1 LSENKGIRSMELPL
15 FHLYGDP
22 PDPRAFNFVHAET
35 IPARCSLHHWRIP
48 VHRHAN
54 LLQILVIERGGGEIQ
69 YEASAA
75 VFSAPAVIV
84 VPPTVAHGFRFQSS
98 TGGWVVSFTED
109 VGRMFGNASGD
120 TIACLKGPTMV
131 PMVPIAEHEDIARL
145 SELCACLNQESLLS
159 REGFRIA
166 MNSYL
171 ALIAIEVRRLVT
183 CRDRSAASPNDAVI
197 EKLLNLIESNFRS
210 HRLLNFYAAKL
221 AMTSDHLNK
230 YVKRITGVTAGQMIR
245 QRVLTE
251 AKRLLVFS
259 NQPINEIAYDLA
271 YADPSH
277 FVRCFRNDTGITPRT
292 FRERAGRLT

>member
-1 LSENKGIRSMELPL
+1 MELPL

-22 PDPRAFNFVHAET
+22 PDPHAFNFVHAES
-35 IPARCSLHHWRIP
+35 IPARCSLHHWRIS

-69 YEASAA
+69 YEGSAA
-75 VFSAPAVIV
+75 AFSAPAVIV
-84 VPPTVAHGFRFQSS
+84 VPPTIAHGFRFQSS

-109 VGRMFGNASGD
+109 VARMFSDASGD
-120 TIACLKGPTMV
+120 TIACLKRPAMDPV
-131 PMVPIAEHEDIARL
+131 VSIAENEDIARL
-145 SELCACLNQESLLS
+145 SELCACLNEEGLLT

-166 MNSYL
+166 MNGYL

-183 CRDRSAASPNDAVI
+183 SRDRSAAHLNDAVI
-197 EKLLNLIESNFRS
+197 EKLLDLIECNFRS
-210 HRLLNFYAAKL
+210 HRLLTFYAGKL

-230 YVKRITGVTAGQMIR
+230 RVKRTTGVTAGQMIR

-251 AKRLLVFS
+251 AKRLLAFS
-259 NQPINEIAYDLA
+259 DQPINEIAYDLA

-277 FVRCFRNDTGITPRT
+277 FVRCFRKDTGVTPRT
-292 FRERAGRLT
+292 FRERAGRLI